1 MRKNLI
7 IFKENIANFWKERTK
22 AQKSTLIG
30 SVLTLIIVLLA
41 VSFLSSKSNMV
52 PLYQNLSLQEIGQMK
67 TELDARNVNYELTQ
81 GGQTI
86 LVPESQV
93 DGLLVDLAA
102 SGLPKSGNI
111 DYSFFSENTSW
122 GMTDN
127 EFDMIKLDTMQT
139 ELANLIKGIE
149 GIKDA
154 QVMINQ
160 PPELVFVGDEQ
171 QEATA
176 SIVLHTSPGYQFKDN
191 QLEGLYNLVSKSVP
205 NLTTD
210 NIVIMNQYF
219 EYFDQN
225 SSDSPGS
232 GSTYTQQQNIKTDI
246 ERDIQRRVQQMLGT
260 MVGMNKVV
268 ASVTTDIDFTQEN
281 RIEELVEPVDPD
293 SMEGLP
299 VSVERLTETYTGNP
313 PDEGGVAGTGENDV
327 PGYNAENE
335 NGGGDYEMV
344 KETINNEFDRI
355 QREIVESPYKIR
367 DIGIQ
372 VAIDTSKGLDDT
384 GEVQLLSQQEQATVE
399 ASVSSILDSIISTSI
414 AAPYEGDAA
423 GEHVSIVFQEF
434 NGTAEQQPSPTGI
447 PLWAYIAGV
456 VLVAVVLTLLL
467 VLLKKGRKQDEDE
480 KSYQE
485 FMQETVAYDIPELD
499 EEKDTE
505 GTVKRKQLER
515 MAREKPEDFA
525 KLLRSWIA
533 ED

>member
-1 MRKNLI
+1 MRKKII
-7 IFKENIANFWKERTK
+7 IFKENIANFWKERTN

-30 SVLTLIIVLLA
+30 SVLALVIVLLA
-41 VSFLSSKSNMV
+41 ISILSSKSNMV

-139 ELANLIKGIE
+139 ELANLMKGIE

-160 PPELVFVGDEQ
+160 PPEPVFIGDEQ

-219 EYFDQN
+219 EYFDQK
-225 SSDSPGS
+225 SSYSPGS
-232 GSTYTQQQNIKTDI
+232 GNTYTQQQNIKKDI

-260 MVGMNKVV
+260 MIGLDKVV

-313 PDEGGVAGTGENDV
+313 PMAGGAPAGEDD
-327 PGYNAENE
+327 PAAYNAEDANDDGE
-335 NGGGDYEMV
+335 YEMV

-372 VAIDTSKGLDDT
+372 VAIDTSKGLDDA

-399 ASVSSILDSIISTSI
+399 ASVSSILDSIIATSV
-414 AAPYEGDAA
+414 AAPYEGEAV
-423 GEHVSIVFQEF
+423 GENVSIVFQEF
-434 NGTAEQQPSPTGI
+434 NGAEEQQPAPTGI
-447 PLWAYIAGV
+447 PLWAYIAGG
-456 VLVAVVLTLLL
+456 VLLAVILTLLWA
-467 VLLKKGRKQDEDE
+467 VLRRNRDQGEDED
-480 KSYQE
+480 SYQE
-485 FMQETVAYDIPELD
+485 FMQETAAYDIPELE